1 LFHFYNDCAEWGLIY
16 PDSKITVE
24 ELGEMIN
31 NGQKLLSTLQQQA
44 WLLWLNEYIRLITL
58 LNKKNYLKIVQF
70 MLINLTKLPFLK
82 GNLRTLFTMKS

>member
-1 LFHFYNDCAEWGLIY
+1 MIFQFKRELFHFYNDCAEWGFIY

-58 LNKKNYLKIVQF
+58 LNKKTILV
-70 MLINLTKLPFLK
+70 K
-82 GNLRTLFTMKS
+82 GN